1 MDWVNWSLVILVL
14 CILSSA
20 FLLFFLLKSVKKRR
34 GKRKVNLSLDPEDA
48 DTKQNVELPRKLG
61 RLQSLLFVF
70 LFVIIISFFV
80 DLFWG
85 FTIGTIVLFVL
96 LGCFGFFIQAGI
108 VEIPIAYKGVLLF
121 FRERVD
127 GDTKMY
133 ELYLQKFPKI
143 LADLFYGITPS
154 IPLTEGY
161 SWIIPWFHK
170 HEPVDVKI
178 RTETVTVPDLF
189 TPEDDVENIA
199 TFETVYYQ
207 GDVFRAPQ
215 VENGFDQIK
224 AIISETS
231 RDLFT
236 QPGEPK
242 TWRQAKQMGEK
253 LSRLII
259 SKILGQEIPKY
270 STSDITFSEDGKA
283 LSVKVK
289 TNDGSSHKTISVKA
303 EEVEKIKAGLPKIE
317 AHMTQQELENK
328 HLAEEK
334 RKDLAIGKGE
344 VLHKV
349 TGIIIVRLNCV
360 SVVPNDTIRQ
370 AIKDASKEKV
380 QQAGERVEGFTLGA
394 LIYDYFKGALY
405 PNWDELVLDPAFNKK
420 AAEEKIS
427 ELVERTMKDK
437 KAYDRLTTKFQIERG
452 KIKSSSTDDKNINIE
467 GLEFLGPILGPMI
480 SKFLNKKGDSQ

>member
-1 MDWVNWSLVILVL
+1 MDWANWSLVILVL

-20 FLLFFLLKSVKKRR
+20 LLLLLLFKSVKRRR
-34 GKRKVNLSLDPEDA
+34 GKREASLSLDPEDR
-48 DTKQNVELPRKLG
+48 DSKESVVLPRKLG
-61 RLQSLLFVF
+61 RAQSLLFVF

-80 DLFWG
+80 DLFFG
-85 FTIGTIVLFVL
+85 FTIGTIILFIL
-96 LGCFGFFIQAGI
+96 LACFGFFIQAGI
-108 VEIPIAYKGVLLF
+108 IEVPIAHKGVLLF
-121 FRERVD
+121 FKERVD

-143 LADLFYGITPS
+143 LANLFYGITPN

-161 SWIIPWFHK
+161 SWIIPLFHK
-170 HEPVDVKI
+170 HEPVHVKI
-178 RTETVTVPDLF
+178 RTETVITQDLF

-207 GDVFRAPQ
+207 GDVFRALE

-224 AIISETS
+224 AIIRETS

-253 LSRLII
+253 LSRLVI

-270 STSDITFSEDGKA
+270 SASDIRFSEDGKTP
-283 LSVKVK
+283 LSVNVKSDDKSDYKTINVK
-289 TNDGSSHKTISVKA
+289 T
-303 EEVEKIKAGLPKIE
+303 EEIEKIKVGLPKIE

-328 HLAEEK
+328 RLAEEK

-467 GLEFLGPILGPMI
+467 GLEFLGPILGPII
-480 SKFLNKKGDSQ
+480 SKFLNKKEG